1 MEGKDGFDAFY
12 QDSYARLVR
21 QLWAVTG
28 SRQDA
33 EDVAQGGLRP
43 GRGSLGTRRCL

>member
-12 QDSYARLVR
+12 QDSYARLVW

-28 SRQDA
+28 SR
-33 EDVAQGGLRP
+33 
-43 GRGSLGTRRCL
+43 